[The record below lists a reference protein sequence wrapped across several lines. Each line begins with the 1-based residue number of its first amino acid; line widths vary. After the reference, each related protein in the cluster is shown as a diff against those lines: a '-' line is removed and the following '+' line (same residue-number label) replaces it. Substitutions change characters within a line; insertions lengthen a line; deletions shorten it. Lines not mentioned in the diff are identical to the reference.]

1 MANSR
6 NRWELEEKRKK
17 QAQEAALAAIK
28 ATLNENPAQRFE
40 RVQGQINSALQQQSS
55 SRGSGGFSG
64 GSGSSSGSSSGKS
77 SGTNFVSSGRSHG
90 KTSGSS
96 GGTTQRTN
104 TTTTTPASQQQS
116 RFGLQGLQNLPI
128 FGAGNVSSAGSSL
141 HRVGNTTRE
150 DYLAGGAARRRTNID
165 SRTGT
170 NTSRGAQREE
180 DEKNLQLNMARWH
193 MTDDQAERD
202 RLHQAN
208 NAIRARLGLAYDNGT
223 TYDPRTGRNY
233 SLATDLLFSGTAA
246 QRARLASQYPL
257 SREAHGL
264 DWDTPSIYPS
274 MQQIVEAGSAE
285 AARGTSAREALQD
298 LYTRSEETWTE
309 QDTKTR
315 DRAVE
320 ALEDEM
326 SEILSRYGLHYRRGL
341 LDMGGWSE
349 ETATDATATDLLR
362 RAGANEQTIR
372 YVENNIEQRQA
383 ADRLGQGVE
392 AVVKRAVGSIPAL
405 FETAQQQ
412 SENVEQ
418 SRQNPEYV
426 QLETEEQQLENQLT
440 GMPSTNYDGTLNQE
454 YMDVYNRLQQVRER
468 KGQLAVQTPV
478 DQSKWGQTMLREAA
492 EAQANAT
499 AGLSRVPRLLANTG
513 ISIAGNAPGMA
524 ASLIPGFGPAIGAGL
539 MATQTAGQ
547 RAQEL
552 SARGVSPS
560 EALGRGVVS
569 GLIEAVT
576 EKLPID
582 HLSNILHSG
591 GIVAVR
597 NFLRQMGIE
606 ATEESAS
613 YVMNFA
619 ADWAANDPDAQ
630 FSFAELVDQ
639 ALGGALSG
647 GFYATVGTVG
657 GKALAG
663 PQAAQTDVQQGQ
675 AGQRP
680 FWQAEPVRGD
690 FAANETGP
698 ANTEPVRAGRVTTIQ
713 SPYTGKTPVN
723 TSPQTQ
729 GQTLT
734 IGADALDSA
743 RQAITA
749 SQQSG
754 TFARTIKSVLQSVFQ
769 QQGGPRSVTV
779 QGVTFDGQPYE
790 VALNRNIAAKVASDR
805 SVSAEK
811 VAVFNSIDQLIT
823 TAEYVGSG
831 NYNKNRSRAENVV
844 RYDYFEK
851 PLAINGQPYIATFDV
866 EVYQDRNNFRT
877 YRVIN
882 EIDLKQG
889 DAVHQSLSGSGV
901 QPRSGLSD
909 NSISQTDG
917 NINPTEGNSQAFG
930 QTYTGLDD
938 FAAPLTQ
945 TLVKIDEQIRIAEN
959 LPAGPARENRIQAL
973 QEGAQDVSRQL
984 AAIENNRTE
993 FMRAQT
999 IAERFGAKF
1008 ALADLGAAGGKYEN
1022 GTITINPYSSSP
1034 VRQVL
1039 VHELTHHLE
1048 TSGQYDALQRQ
1059 ALRMFAAEQGVDV
1072 DTLRAN
1078 ITQMYAQNGVQ
1089 LDADGADREL
1099 TAAFCENRLFR
1110 DEASIQRLAQADQG
1124 LFERIRQWIAD
1135 AVARLRGTPEQREML
1150 RLQQMYERAARTAGQ
1165 REGYR
1170 GAQYSIDERSTLAAQ
1185 RAYREAV
1192 ERGDTQTAEE
1202 ILRQRYQTKGYSPN
1216 IDNRMMHAAPNS
1228 RDGYSVRFDDLSPMY
1243 GDDIYSPYAE
1253 NYFGTGES
1261 YDGAAIAAIQNAQNN
1276 PNGLVTVYR
1285 AIPSGS
1291 PDSVLR
1297 NGDWVTTVEDYARK
1311 HGERTLEGAYRIIE
1325 ETVPARNLYGNGDS
1339 ILEFGYDNGNDEVYR
1354 SAAGNA
1360 KTAGITYDDYGHLIP
1375 LSQRFDESNPDRRYT
1390 FGFSPEQIAAA
1401 PAASVPVTEAIQYGK
1416 TPEQAMQEA
1425 AVRAQG
1431 EARQAAAQS
1440 ERAETVSTLMQ
1451 AWQDKRAAEK
1461 QAEQTR
1467 EGLTLTDND
1476 IRLAQNASYTG
1487 VDSQNWEYADNPE
1500 NAMLYGKT
1508 LRAVRE
1514 ADQPIRQYFAQRAAA
1529 LQSEAQSAAD
1539 AIATFA
1545 KDKRAGF
1552 SYQRETMERNI
1563 RDIFGKEH
1571 QAEAEAI
1578 IREYITPVH
1587 EAVAEGN
1594 RLKNRMRERV
1604 KKLGL
1609 NKHERALVQMRL
1621 EAEDGAADEYI
1632 KNNKIKV
1639 TPKMDAKID
1648 RAVQEFRSI
1657 YNELYNQ
1664 INQTLLLNG
1673 QEPAPFRQNYAPHF
1687 VKDKPDTLLGRVRF
1701 ALGLGKDSNLEVPTD
1716 IAGLTD
1722 TFRPG
1727 KKWFGNLLQREGE
1740 ITDYDAVAGFDQY
1753 IETAADVI
1761 TLTES
1766 IQKLRALEDQ
1776 VRYTLSDE
1784 GVQAQIDAIRADPE
1798 LDALQQRQKI
1808 EEVYDD
1814 NRSSAQQLIDNLR
1827 NRQRMGMGRF
1837 VTELRRYTDN
1847 LAGKKSREDR
1857 GWEDTINRQFYTVA
1871 KNLEG
1876 RVAANMISLNP
1887 GSWLTNVIPITQATG
1902 EVSVPNLVRGMFQTV
1917 RAHGKDD
1924 GYRDASAFL
1933 TNRYGSERLD
1943 RSIGR
1948 RVSDLSGAPMEL
1960 IDHFT
1965 ANTIHRAKYA
1975 QNIDQGMSMDEAI
1988 ADADA
1993 YTAGLMADR
2002 SKGALPTV
2010 FNATNP
2016 IRKVFTMFQVE
2027 VNNQLSYLFK
2037 DMPKAQREKGV
2048 AAVAWAYTKVFTTA
2062 YLFNLA
2068 YSQLTGRDAALD
2080 PIGIIADALGVGEE
2094 DDEERTG
2101 WDVAADIAVDVTE
2114 NLPFVGGL
2122 LGGGRVPIQS
2132 AFPNPLTIWNSLSS
2146 EAAPEKKWQTV
2157 GKELT
2162 KPLTYLV
2169 PKFGGGAIR
2178 RVIEGYATVDAGG
2191 SYTYDNN
2198 GNRILQFPVYGMDPL
2213 DYAQA
2218 MIFGKWSS
2226 EEAQE
2231 YINSGFKGLSAK
2243 ETAAFDKLRREMG
2256 VDGHDAMEAV
2266 LSLRGFESVKDAE
2279 GNTQLGVKE
2288 QQRLA
2293 LFDNDKL
2300 TPEQKAA
2307 IDQILLVSG
2316 EDELPADYTDR
2327 NAFLLG
2333 QYVSESRQDAAR
2345 EAISHGLDIDQFVSW
2360 DDRLRELQNE
2370 KDANDERVRTDAAGL
2385 EMALDEVMQ
2394 DSALSNSEKQAI
2406 ADYVLISSMSD
2417 KQREDWETGG
2427 RGNVN
2432 ASDFVRW
2439 TSRVSQLENE
2449 KGADDKQVRSSA
2461 EARNMVLDELAA
2473 ASIDD
2478 ETRQKIAEYV
2488 IIPTMGEADEKTRED
2503 WANIAKGHVNATD
2516 FIRFKD
2522 DTSIYAEWAKGSETD
2537 NARNVAEILRGYDGI
2552 SDEQRDILFQTYTD
2566 TMKNNPFHVSSYEQ
2580 QIEGNQFYKDLSEDG
2595 RLALRALTNEYEQA
2609 VNEGKELD
2617 SWLAKAYMANA
2628 EANITPG
2635 VYALYRVAL
2644 QAVNAQVDNNG
2655 NYSQAEAQ
2663 AAVESL
2669 PGLSQHQ
2676 KAYLWQS
2683 TNKSWKNNPYGSATV
2698 GEYSSGMQ
2706 TAINPVPT
2714 GSAPGEDGDFGP
2726 RNAPT
2731 QGASSWHKA
2740 YDIPA
2745 ASGDPVVSI
2754 MDGTVVSVNK
2764 SGYGGGY
2771 GVSVRVD
2778 HGNGIVSEYH
2788 HMLEGSVDDINP
2800 GDTVTQGQQIGKVG
2814 STGISTG
2821 PHLDFQT
2828 WKDGQIVDPL
2838 TIIPGY
2844 GRGPSGYVYDGTV
2857 SSGVVSSGVSTA
2869 QAAKASSGGG
2879 GSSGSSGLKK
2889 LEGLSGLKSLF

>member
-1 MANSR
+1 MAK
-6 NRWELEEKRKK
+6 NRWELEENRKK
-17 QAQEAALAAIK
+17 KAQEAALAAIK

-96 GGTTQRTN
+96 GGTTQRAN

-116 RFGLQGLQNLPI
+116 SFGLQGLQNLPI
-128 FGAGNVSSAGSSL
+128 FGVGNVSSAGSSL
-141 HRVGNTTRE
+141 HRVGSTT
-150 DYLAGGAARRRTNID
+150 
-165 SRTGT
+165 
-170 NTSRGAQREE
+170 REE

-208 NAIRARLGLAYDNGT
+208 NEIRARLGLAYDNGT

-426 QLETEEQQLENQLT
+426 QLEAEEQQLENQLT

-468 KGQLAVQTPV
+468 KEQLSVQTPV
-478 DQSKWGQTMLREAA
+478 DQSKWGQTMLREAG

-680 FWQAEPVRGD
+680 FWQAEPVTGD

-729 GQTLT
+729 GQALT
-734 IGADALDSA
+734 IGADVLDSA

-790 VALNRNIAAKVASDR
+790 VAIGNKIAAKVASDPNMT
-805 SVSAEK
+805 AEK
-811 VAVFNSIDQLIT
+811 LAVFNDLDRAVS

-831 NYNKNRSRAENVV
+831 NYNKNNSKAGSVF

-851 PLAINGQPYIATFDV
+851 PLEINGQDYVMSFDV
-866 EVYQDRNNFRT
+866 EVYRDRNNFRT
-877 YRVIN
+877 YKVIN
-882 EIDLKQG
+882 EIDLAPIAATRRSTTDG
-889 DAVHQSLSGSGV
+889 LTTAEPSLSNS
-901 QPRSGLSD
+901 
-909 NSISQTDG
+909 SISQTDG
-917 NINPTEGNSQAFG
+917 NINPAEGNSQAIPEPQEQAAPVVQQAQQADSQALG
-930 QTYTGLDD
+930 RRLAELDEELRAAEGMLPGLARDARIDEIRTKIRIASAPADRQTTMRDFQAQRQAQAAHD
-938 FAAPLTQ
+938 FAAIGEP
-945 TLVKIDEQIRIAEN
+945 
-959 LPAGPARENRIQAL
+959 
-973 QEGAQDVSRQL
+973 
-984 AAIENNRTE
+984 IE
-993 FMRAQT
+993 
-999 IAERFGAKF
+999 
-1008 ALADLGAAGGKYEN
+1008 
-1022 GTITINPYSSSP
+1022 
-1034 VRQVL
+1034 
-1039 VHELTHHLE
+1039 
-1048 TSGQYDALQRQ
+1048 
-1059 ALRMFAAEQGVDV
+1059 
-1072 DTLRAN
+1072 
-1078 ITQMYAQNGVQ
+1078 
-1089 LDADGADREL
+1089 
-1099 TAAFCENRLFR
+1099 
-1110 DEASIQRLAQADQG
+1110 
-1124 LFERIRQWIAD
+1124 
-1135 AVARLRGTPEQREML
+1135 
-1150 RLQQMYERAARTAGQ
+1150 
-1165 REGYR
+1165 
-1170 GAQYSIDERSTLAAQ
+1170 
-1185 RAYREAV
+1185 EAV
-1192 ERGDTQTAEE
+1192 QAAPATQTA
-1202 ILRQRYQTKGYSPN
+1202 QTPET
-1216 IDNRMMHAAPNS
+1216 I
-1228 RDGYSVRFDDLSPMY
+1228 
-1243 GDDIYSPYAE
+1243 
-1253 NYFGTGES
+1253 
-1261 YDGAAIAAIQNAQNN
+1261 
-1276 PNGLVTVYR
+1276 
-1285 AIPSGS
+1285 
-1291 PDSVLR
+1291 
-1297 NGDWVTTVEDYARK
+1297 
-1311 HGERTLEGAYRIIE
+1311 RT
-1325 ETVPARNLYGNGDS
+1325 
-1339 ILEFGYDNGNDEVYR
+1339 
-1354 SAAGNA
+1354 
-1360 KTAGITYDDYGHLIP
+1360 
-1375 LSQRFDESNPDRRYT
+1375 Q
-1390 FGFSPEQIAAA
+1390 AAA
-1401 PAASVPVTEAIQYGK
+1401 ETQAEQLALEQESQPAASVPVTEAIQYGK

-1431 EARQAAAQS
+1431 EARQAERNARIAADI
-1440 ERAETVSTLMQ
+1440 ERTSGGRADNPYYGLTRQQMQ
-1451 AWQDKRAAEK
+1451 NERDFAKQLIARAKADGRPRRAAEL
-1461 QAEQTR
+1461 ES
-1467 EGLTLTDND
+1467 
-1476 IRLAQNASYTG
+1476 RLAQ
-1487 VDSQNWEYADNPE
+1487 
-1500 NAMLYGKT
+1500 
-1508 LRAVRE
+1508 
-1514 ADQPIRQYFAQRAAA
+1514 
-1529 LQSEAQSAAD
+1529 
-1539 AIATFA
+1539 
-1545 KDKRAGF
+1545 
-1552 SYQRETMERNI
+1552 
-1563 RDIFGKEH
+1563 
-1571 QAEAEAI
+1571 
-1578 IREYITPVH
+1578 
-1587 EAVAEGN
+1587 
-1594 RLKNRMRERV
+1594 
-1604 KKLGL
+1604 
-1609 NKHERALVQMRL
+1609 
-1621 EAEDGAADEYI
+1621 
-1632 KNNKIKV
+1632 
-1639 TPKMDAKID
+1639 
-1648 RAVQEFRSI
+1648 
-1657 YNELYNQ
+1657 
-1664 INQTLLLNG
+1664 
-1673 QEPAPFRQNYAPHF
+1673 
-1687 VKDKPDTLLGRVRF
+1687 
-1701 ALGLGKDSNLEVPTD
+1701 
-1716 IAGLTD
+1716 
-1722 TFRPG
+1722 
-1727 KKWFGNLLQREGE
+1727 
-1740 ITDYDAVAGFDQY
+1740 
-1753 IETAADVI
+1753 IE
-1761 TLTES
+1761 
-1766 IQKLRALEDQ
+1766 
-1776 VRYTLSDE
+1776 
-1784 GVQAQIDAIRADPE
+1784 
-1798 LDALQQRQKI
+1798 
-1808 EEVYDD
+1808 
-1814 NRSSAQQLIDNLR
+1814 
-1827 NRQRMGMGRF
+1827 
-1837 VTELRRYTDN
+1837 
-1847 LAGKKSREDR
+1847 
-1857 GWEDTINRQFYTVA
+1857 
-1871 KNLEG
+1871 
-1876 RVAANMISLNP
+1876 
-1887 GSWLTNVIPITQATG
+1887 
-1902 EVSVPNLVRGMFQTV
+1902 
-1917 RAHGKDD
+1917 
-1924 GYRDASAFL
+1924 
-1933 TNRYGSERLD
+1933 
-1943 RSIGR
+1943 
-1948 RVSDLSGAPMEL
+1948 
-1960 IDHFT
+1960 
-1965 ANTIHRAKYA
+1965 
-1975 QNIDQGMSMDEAI
+1975 EAI
-1988 ADADA
+1988 ADAEENRFKRGDRVFALDRNNFGEIARDLDNGYYEVYFVNAQTGENGIHTLHGDLLQSIMPEERTTQLDPQEAGELTGDIADYSAEEFERIAQEGPDQYAALPKRDLSSFKSEGAWKALRSDDEMQQDIQAAIEDADQQGKSRIVPAEIALNIGEPHNPYNKTLERILDDVSKGNPQMREWFRKNFEMPFDFAKGNYARGVATQFDEYFDAMKKSKIKLGSKESAAVMWYGEGQRMQQTGDVEPYTLADLKRDFPKNWRSIVEADKVNRQIYDA
-1993 YTAGLMADR
+1993 YIPKIQQARREIYPYAEQRVELAISRRRANIAALSEKIRNLDAKIESNTATEGDRASRDILMRELQRLEKDLKQKVADR
-2002 SKGALPTV
+2002 DSGKAFANQRLFPRKDYYHHMLEISEGFSALKNILDIDNNIDPRLVGKSDNTKPNAKWSGILQKRKGVKALEDSVAAMLEYIPQAEYMINIDPQIARMRTMV
-2010 FNATNP
+2010 RDIVDTTSEAGQTNANRFIEWLTDYANDLAGKTNIVDRAFQRIITRRGMKILRWINNRAKSNAILGNLNSALAQVYNLPNGIAIINNP
-2016 IRKVFTMFQVE
+2016 IDLARGMTDYVSSRLPNSSAKHLLDSSDFLKERFLDSHRKQFEESLLKKPEKFAEWLLTVGDQQVSEYIWLSAYEQGLRKGVNNANNYADDLTRRAIAGRGVGEMPIMQRSQFVQFVAPFQVE
-2027 VNNQLSYLFK
+2027 VANSYYLMKDLVGKKAAIALTVLFLSTFLLNEVK
-2037 DMPKAQREKGV
+2037 EP
-2048 AAVAWAYTKVFTTA
+2048 
-2062 YLFNLA
+2062 
-2068 YSQLTGRDAALD
+2068 LTGSRTGMDIIDAARDAIKEVTDPEFDGNWLD
-2080 PIGIIADALGVGEE
+2080 KGFRVGTRLGGEVMSNMPFGSQIASLIVSDDSRRSELFGESDPTRFGTGNIGLDAFFEPITQFINGETVNPWDPVTNYVLPWGGRQISRGVDMAEQ
-2094 DDEERTG
+2094 
-2101 WDVAADIAVDVTE
+2101 
-2114 NLPFVGGL
+2114 LGL
-2122 LGGGRVPIQS
+2122 LPVFRVSTDGVQADRQPAQ
-2132 AFPNPLTIWNSLSS
+2132 
-2146 EAAPEKKWQTV
+2146 
-2157 GKELT
+2157 
-2162 KPLTYLV
+2162 
-2169 PKFGGGAIR
+2169 
-2178 RVIEGYATVDAGG
+2178 G
-2191 SYTYDNN
+2191 SYTDDGTRLRFPTDTDWGNLLRGFAFGPYATDSGRAYIEN
-2198 GNRILQFPVYGMDPL
+2198 GMRML
-2213 DYAQA
+2213 
-2218 MIFGKWSS
+2218 S
-2226 EEAQE
+2226 EDQ
-2231 YINSGFKGLSAK
+2231 
-2243 ETAAFDKLRREMG
+2243 TAAFTQGVADMG
-2256 VDGHDAMEAV
+2256 LDEHTLYDAILQISRAEP
-2266 LSLRGFESVKDAE
+2266 VKNAE
-2279 GNTQLGVKE
+2279 GETEISGKQVA
-2288 QQRLA
+2288 RRM
-2293 LFDNDKL
+2293 LFERDDM
-2300 TPEQKAA
+2300 TPAQKAWLDGQLL
-2307 IDQILLVSG
+2307 IDPDS
-2316 EDELPADYTDR
+2316 DETPPDYSDYNT
-2327 NAFLLG
+2327 FMLG

-2406 ADYVLISSMSD
+2406 ADYVLIASMSD

-2449 KGADDKQVRSSA
+2449 KDAADEKVRTAA

-2473 ASIDD
+2473 AAIDD

-2488 IIPTMGEADEKTRED
+2488 IIPTMGEADAKKRED

-2516 FIRFKD
+2516 FIRFQDDLTIYKD
-2522 DTSIYAEWAKGSETD
+2522 WAKGSETD

-2552 SDEQRDILFQTYTD
+2552 SDEQRDILFQTYTE
-2566 TMKNNPFHVSSYEQ
+2566 TMASNPFHVSSYEQ
-2580 QIEGNQFYKDLSEDG
+2580 QIEGNQFYQDLSEDG

-2698 GEYSSGMQ
+2698 GEYSSGMEVG
-2706 TAINPVPT
+2706 INPIAGGVVT
-2714 GSAPGEDGDFGP
+2714 SFFGP
-2726 RNAPT
+2726 RKSFQTDNGAW
-2731 QGASSWHKA
+2731 ASSLHPSIDIGAAEGTPIGA
-2740 YDIPA
+2740 YK
-2745 ASGDPVVSI
+2745 SGTVIQNGWVSGYGWTI
-2754 MDGTVVSVNK
+2754 EVEHSDGTVSA
-2764 SGYGGGY
+2764 
-2771 GVSVRVD
+2771 
-2778 HGNGIVSEYH
+2778 YH
-2788 HMLEGSVDDINP
+2788 HMMQQSPVAVGTAVS
-2800 GDTVTQGQQIGKVG
+2800 QGQQIGQVG
-2814 STGISTG
+2814 QTGNSKG
-2821 PHLDFQT
+2821 PHLD
-2828 WKDGQIVDPL
+2828 L
-2838 TIIPGY
+2838 TITRNGTPIDPATLIPELEGSA
-2844 GRGPSGYVYDGTV
+2844 SGYIYEGTV
-2857 SSGVVSSGVSTA
+2857 SSGAVSSGAATA
-2869 QAAKASSGGG
+2869 RAEKASSG

>member
-1 MANSR
+1 MAK
-6 NRWELEEKRKK
+6 NRWELEENRKK
-17 QAQEAALAAIK
+17 KALEAALAAIK
-28 ATLNENPAQRFE
+28 NENPAQMFN

-104 TTTTTPASQQQS
+104 TTTTPPASQQQS
-116 RFGLQGLQNLPI
+116 SFGLQGLQNLPI

-141 HRVGNTTRE
+141 HRVGSTTRE

-180 DEKNLQLNMARWH
+180 DEKNLQLNQARWH
-193 MTDDQAERD
+193 LTTDQAERD

-208 NAIRARLGLAYDNGT
+208 NEIRARLGLAYDNGT

-233 SLATDLLFSGTAA
+233 SLPTDLLFSGTAA

-426 QLETEEQQLENQLT
+426 QLEAEEQQLENQLT

-539 MATQTAGQ
+539 MATQAAGQ

-790 VALNRNIAAKVASDR
+790 VALNRNAVAKIASDPNM
-805 SVSAEK
+805 SAEK
-811 VAVFNSIDQLIT
+811 IAAFNNLDNAVA

-831 NYNKNRSRAENVV
+831 HYNKRKSKSEKVI

-851 PLAINGQPYIATFDV
+851 PLEINGQDYVMSFDV
-866 EVYQDRNNFRT
+866 EVYPGTNNFRT
-877 YRVIN
+877 YKVIN
-882 EIDLKQG
+882 QIDLMPVTAIRRSTTGGHITMQ
-889 DAVHQSLSGSGV
+889 
-901 QPRSGLSD
+901 SGLSD

-917 NINPTEGNSQAFG
+917 NINPAEGNSQAIG

-945 TLVKIDEQIRIAEN
+945 TLVKIDEQMRIAEN

-1311 HGERTLEGAYRIIE
+1311 HGERTLEGAFRIIE

-1440 ERAETVSTLMQ
+1440 ERAETVSNLLQ

-1476 IRLAQNASYTG
+1476 IRLAQNAAASG
-1487 VDSQNWEYADNPE
+1487 VDTVNWEYADNPE
-1500 NAMLYGKT
+1500 KAMLYGKT

-1545 KDKRAGF
+1545 KDKRTGF

-1594 RLKNRMRERV
+1594 RLKNSMRERV
-1604 KKLGL
+1604 KALKL

-1621 EAEDGAADEYI
+1621 EAEDGAAAEYI
-1632 KNNKIKV
+1632 ENNKIKV

-1701 ALGLGKDSNLEVPTD
+1701 ALGLGKDSNLNVPTD

-1784 GVQAQIDAIRADPE
+1784 GVKARIDAIRADPE

-1814 NRSSAQQLIDNLR
+1814 NRSSAQQLIDDLR
-1827 NRQRMGMGRF
+1827 NQKRMGMGRF

-1857 GWEDTINRQFYTVA
+1857 GWEDMVNRQFYTVA

-2068 YSQLTGRDAALD
+2068 YSQLTGRDSAFD

-2094 DDEERTG
+2094 DDEERTVSERLATLAE
-2101 WDVAADIAVDVTE
+2101 D
-2114 NLPFVGGL
+2114 VGGNIPFIGGVL
-2122 LGGGRVPIQS
+2122 FDGGRVPIS
-2132 AFPNPLTIWNSLSS
+2132 SALPDFANLAKAAFPDAFGVEWT
-2146 EAAPEKKWQTV
+2146 PEKRAQTAM
-2157 GKELT
+2157 KELAA
-2162 KPLTYLV
+2162 PLTYLV
-2169 PKFGGGAIR
+2169 PRFGGGAIR
-2178 RVIEGYATVDAGG
+2178 RMVEGYATVDAGG
-2191 SYTYDNN
+2191 SYTYDND
-2198 GNRILQFPVYGMDPL
+2198 GNRTLQFPVYGMDPL

-2394 DSALSNSEKQAI
+2394 DSALSDSEKQAI

-2449 KGADDKQVRSSA
+2449 KGADDKQVRTAA

-2473 ASIDD
+2473 AAIDD

-2488 IIPTMGEADEKTRED
+2488 IIPTMGEADAKKRED

-2516 FIRFKD
+2516 FIRFQDDLTIYKD
-2522 DTSIYAEWAKGSETD
+2522 WAKGSETD

-2552 SDEQRDILFQTYTD
+2552 SDEQRDILFQTYTE
-2566 TMKNNPFHVSSYEQ
+2566 TMASNPFHVSSYEQ
-2580 QIEGNQFYKDLSEDG
+2580 QIADNQFYQDLSEEG

-2655 NYSQAEAQ
+2655 NYSPAEAQ

-2669 PGLSQHQ
+2669 PDLSQHQ

-2698 GEYSSGMQ
+2698 GEYSSGMEVG
-2706 TAINPVPT
+2706 INPIAGGVVT
-2714 GSAPGEDGDFGP
+2714 SFFGP
-2726 RNAPT
+2726 RKSFQTDNGAW
-2731 QGASSWHKA
+2731 ASSLHPSIDIGAAEGTPIGA
-2740 YDIPA
+2740 YK
-2745 ASGDPVVSI
+2745 SGTVIQNGWVSGYGWTI
-2754 MDGTVVSVNK
+2754 EVEHSDGTVSA
-2764 SGYGGGY
+2764 
-2771 GVSVRVD
+2771 
-2778 HGNGIVSEYH
+2778 YH
-2788 HMLEGSVDDINP
+2788 HMMQQSPVAVGTAVS
-2800 GDTVTQGQQIGKVG
+2800 QGQQIGQVG
-2814 STGISTG
+2814 QTGNSKG
-2821 PHLDFQT
+2821 PHLD
-2828 WKDGQIVDPL
+2828 L
-2838 TIIPGY
+2838 TIMRDGTPIDPATLIPELEGSA
-2844 GRGPSGYVYDGTV
+2844 SGYIYEGTV
-2857 SSGVVSSGVSTA
+2857 SSGAVSSGAATA
-2869 QAAKASSGGG
+2869 RAEKASSG

>member
-1 MANSR
+1 MAK
-6 NRWELEEKRKK
+6 NRWELEENRKK
-17 QAQEAALAAIK
+17 KAQEAALAAIK

-96 GGTTQRTN
+96 GGTTQRAN

-116 RFGLQGLQNLPI
+116 SFGLQGLQNLPI

-141 HRVGNTTRE
+141 HRVGSTTRE

-193 MTDDQAERD
+193 MTDDKAERD

-233 SLATDLLFSGTAA
+233 SLPTDLLFSGTAA

-315 DRAVE
+315 DRAEE

-426 QLETEEQQLENQLT
+426 QLEAEEQQLENQLT

-478 DQSKWGQTMLREAA
+478 DQSKWGQTMLREAG

-591 GIVAVR
+591 GIDAVR

-680 FWQAEPVRGD
+680 FWQAEPVTGD
-690 FAANETGP
+690 VEAAAAVQQAEQTAAPVQQVSTP
-698 ANTEPVRAGRVTTIQ
+698 ANTAFSYRYTNRKSPMSDFGHAMFVDDEYSSEMYGR
-713 SPYTGKTPVN
+713 
-723 TSPQTQ
+723 
-729 GQTLT
+729 
-734 IGADALDSA
+734 
-743 RQAITA
+743 
-749 SQQSG
+749 
-754 TFARTIKSVLQSVFQ
+754 
-769 QQGGPRSVTV
+769 
-779 QGVTFDGQPYE
+779 
-790 VALNRNIAAKVASDR
+790 
-805 SVSAEK
+805 
-811 VAVFNSIDQLIT
+811 
-823 TAEYVGSG
+823 
-831 NYNKNRSRAENVV
+831 
-844 RYDYFEK
+844 
-851 PLAINGQPYIATFDV
+851 
-866 EVYQDRNNFRT
+866 
-877 YRVIN
+877 
-882 EIDLKQG
+882 
-889 DAVHQSLSGSGV
+889 
-901 QPRSGLSD
+901 
-909 NSISQTDG
+909 
-917 NINPTEGNSQAFG
+917 
-930 QTYTGLDD
+930 
-938 FAAPLTQ
+938 
-945 TLVKIDEQIRIAEN
+945 
-959 LPAGPARENRIQAL
+959 
-973 QEGAQDVSRQL
+973 EGAHRYTVDQNHLRDISDFYDEIAQK
-984 AAIENNRTE
+984 ITE
-993 FMRAQT
+993 Q
-999 IAERFGAKF
+999 
-1008 ALADLGAAGGKYEN
+1008 YEN
-1022 GTITINPYSSSP
+1022 GTLPLEIDSIIEGGTSADDIARSFNPDDIVMSADAWDNGDLTQWFYENIAEPNDIYGFKTNDGAIVFDENMIAREDNPARYMDATAAVEQADSHAIPEPQEQAAP
-1034 VRQVL
+1034 VVKEAQQADSQALGRRLAELDEELRAAEGMLPGPARDARIDEIRTKIRIASAPADRQ
-1039 VHELTHHLE
+1039 T
-1048 TSGQYDALQRQ
+1048 TMRDFQAQRQ
-1059 ALRMFAAEQGVDV
+1059 AQAARDFAAIGEPIEEAVQ
-1072 DTLRAN
+1072 AAPA
-1078 ITQMYAQNGVQ
+1078 AQ
-1089 LDADGADREL
+1089 
-1099 TAAFCENRLFR
+1099 TA
-1110 DEASIQRLAQADQG
+1110 Q
-1124 LFERIRQWIAD
+1124 
-1135 AVARLRGTPEQREML
+1135 TPETI
-1150 RLQQMYERAARTAGQ
+1150 RTQ
-1165 REGYR
+1165 
-1170 GAQYSIDERSTLAAQ
+1170 
-1185 RAYREAV
+1185 
-1192 ERGDTQTAEE
+1192 
-1202 ILRQRYQTKGYSPN
+1202 
-1216 IDNRMMHAAPNS
+1216 
-1228 RDGYSVRFDDLSPMY
+1228 
-1243 GDDIYSPYAE
+1243 
-1253 NYFGTGES
+1253 
-1261 YDGAAIAAIQNAQNN
+1261 
-1276 PNGLVTVYR
+1276 
-1285 AIPSGS
+1285 
-1291 PDSVLR
+1291 
-1297 NGDWVTTVEDYARK
+1297 
-1311 HGERTLEGAYRIIE
+1311 
-1325 ETVPARNLYGNGDS
+1325 
-1339 ILEFGYDNGNDEVYR
+1339 
-1354 SAAGNA
+1354 
-1360 KTAGITYDDYGHLIP
+1360 
-1375 LSQRFDESNPDRRYT
+1375 
-1390 FGFSPEQIAAA
+1390 AAA
-1401 PAASVPVTEAIQYGK
+1401 ETQAEQLALEQESQPAASVPVTEAIQYGK

-1467 EGLTLTDND
+1467 EGLTLTQHD
-1476 IRLAQNASYTG
+1476 IDMAQNAARTG
-1487 VDSQNWEYADNPE
+1487 VDSQKWENADNPE
-1500 NAMLYGKT
+1500 KAMLYGKT

-1545 KDKRAGF
+1545 KDKRTGF

-1621 EAEDGAADEYI
+1621 EAEDGAAAEYI

-1687 VKDKPDTLLGRVRF
+1687 VKNKPDTLLGRVRF

-1784 GVQAQIDAIRADPE
+1784 GVKARIDAIRADPE

-1814 NRSSAQQLIDNLR
+1814 NRSNAQQLIDDLR
-1827 NRQRMGMGRF
+1827 NQKRMGMGRF

-1857 GWEDTINRQFYTVA
+1857 GWEDMVNRQFYTVA

-2191 SYTYDNN
+2191 SYTYDND

-2394 DSALSNSEKQAI
+2394 DSALSDSEKQAI

-2449 KGADDKQVRSSA
+2449 KDAADEKVRTAA

-2473 ASIDD
+2473 AAIDD

-2488 IIPTMGEADEKTRED
+2488 IIPTMGEADAKKRED

-2516 FIRFKD
+2516 FIRFQDDLTIYKD
-2522 DTSIYAEWAKGSETD
+2522 WAKGSETD

-2552 SDEQRDILFQTYTD
+2552 SDEQRDILFQTYTE
-2566 TMKNNPFHVSSYEQ
+2566 TMASNPFHVSSYEQ
-2580 QIEGNQFYKDLSEDG
+2580 QIEGNQFYQDLSEDG

-2698 GEYSSGMQ
+2698 GEYSSGMEVG
-2706 TAINPVPT
+2706 INPIAGGVVT
-2714 GSAPGEDGDFGP
+2714 SFFGP
-2726 RNAPT
+2726 RKSFQTDNGAW
-2731 QGASSWHKA
+2731 ASSLHPSIDIGAAEGTPIGA
-2740 YDIPA
+2740 YK
-2745 ASGDPVVSI
+2745 SGTVIQNGWVSGYGWTI
-2754 MDGTVVSVNK
+2754 EVEHGDGTVSA
-2764 SGYGGGY
+2764 
-2771 GVSVRVD
+2771 
-2778 HGNGIVSEYH
+2778 YH
-2788 HMLEGSVDDINP
+2788 HMMQQSPVAVGTAVS
-2800 GDTVTQGQQIGKVG
+2800 QGQQIGQVG
-2814 STGISTG
+2814 QTGNSKG
-2821 PHLDFQT
+2821 PHLD
-2828 WKDGQIVDPL
+2828 L
-2838 TIIPGY
+2838 TITRDGTPIDPATLIPELEGSA
-2844 GRGPSGYVYDGTV
+2844 SGYIYEGTV
-2857 SSGVVSSGVSTA
+2857 SSGAVSSGAATA
-2869 QAAKASSGGG
+2869 RAAKASSG

>member
-17 QAQEAALAAIK
+17 QREQAVNAI
-28 ATLNENPAQRFE
+28 
-40 RVQGQINSALQQQSS
+40 LQDIK
-55 SRGSGGFSG
+55 SG
-64 GSGSSSGSSSGKS
+64 GSYKGNAVQQTVSQPVNKQAAQSTRNRAGSKSSQKASTPARSTGSSSSSAA
-77 SGTNFVSSGRSHG
+77 
-90 KTSGSS
+90 
-96 GGTTQRTN
+96 RTN

-116 RFGLQGLQNLPI
+116 SFGLQNLPV
-128 FGAGNVSSAGSSL
+128 FGAAGNVSSAGSSL
-141 HRVGNTTRE
+141 HRVGSTTRE
-150 DYLAGGAARRRTNID
+150 DYLAGGAARRRSNID

-170 NTSRGAQREE
+170 NTSRGTQREE

-202 RLHQAN
+202 RLHQVN

-223 TYDPRTGRNY
+223 TYDPRTGKNY
-233 SLATDLLFSGTAA
+233 SAATDLLFSGTAA
-246 QRARLASQYPL
+246 QRARTASELALQLPF
-257 SREAHGL
+257 SREAAGESGTASMRPTVEQILNGTAETQKGVNAHQVMADLYSRAAEDWTETDTRNRDAAVQALSDEMSDILGRFGL
-264 DWDTPSIYPS
+264 QY
-274 MQQIVEAGSAE
+274 
-285 AARGTSAREALQD
+285 SAREGGPNDA
-298 LYTRSEETWTE
+298 YTVSDSE
-309 QDTKTR
+309 
-315 DRAVE
+315 AV
-320 ALEDEM
+320 A
-326 SEILSRYGLHYRRGL
+326 R
-341 LDMGGWSE
+341 
-349 ETATDATATDLLR
+349 LR
-362 RAGANEQTIR
+362 QAGADEQTIR
-372 YVENNIEQRQA
+372 YVEENIEQRQA
-383 ADRLGQGVE
+383 ADRLGNAAE
-392 AVVKRAVGSIPAL
+392 AVIKRAVGSIPAL
-405 FETAQQQ
+405 KETVEQQAA
-412 SENVEQ
+412 NVEQ

-426 QLETEEQQLENQLT
+426 QLEAEEQQLENQLT

-468 KGQLAVQTPV
+468 KKQLAVQTPV
-478 DQSKWGQTMLREAA
+478 DQSKWGQTMLREAG

-499 AGLSRVPRLLANTG
+499 AGLSRVPRFLANTG

-539 MATQTAGQ
+539 MAAQTAGQ

-582 HLSNILHSG
+582 HLANILHNG
-591 GIVAVR
+591 GTDAVR
-597 NFLRQMGIE
+597 SILRQMGIE

-630 FSFAELVDQ
+630 FSFAELVEQ

-647 GFYATVGTVG
+647 GFYGTVGTVG
-657 GKALAG
+657 GRALAG
-663 PQAAQTDVQQGQ
+663 PQTAQTDVQQGQ

-680 FWQAEPVRGD
+680 FWQAEPVTGD

-729 GQTLT
+729 GQALT
-734 IGADALDSA
+734 IGADVLDSA

-790 VALNRNIAAKVASDR
+790 VAIGNKIAAKVASDPNMT
-805 SVSAEK
+805 AEK
-811 VAVFNSIDQLIT
+811 LAVFNDLDRAVS

-831 NYNKNRSRAENVV
+831 NYNKNNSKAGSVF

-851 PLAINGQPYIATFDV
+851 PLEINGQDYVMSFDV
-866 EVYQDRNNFRT
+866 EVYRDRNNFRT
-877 YRVIN
+877 YKVIN
-882 EIDLKQG
+882 EIDLAPIAATRRSTTDG
-889 DAVHQSLSGSGV
+889 LTTAEPSLSNS
-901 QPRSGLSD
+901 
-909 NSISQTDG
+909 SISQTDG
-917 NINPTEGNSQAFG
+917 NINPAEGNSQAIG
-930 QTYTGLDD
+930 RRLAALDEELRTAEGMLPGPARD
-938 FAAPLTQ
+938 AR
-945 TLVKIDEQIRIAEN
+945 IDEIRTQIRIASA
-959 LPAGPARENRIQAL
+959 PADRQTTMRDFQA
-973 QEGAQDVSRQL
+973 
-984 AAIENNRTE
+984 
-993 FMRAQT
+993 
-999 IAERFGAKF
+999 
-1008 ALADLGAAGGKYEN
+1008 
-1022 GTITINPYSSSP
+1022 
-1034 VRQVL
+1034 
-1039 VHELTHHLE
+1039 
-1048 TSGQYDALQRQ
+1048 QRQ
-1059 ALRMFAAEQGVDV
+1059 AQAARDFAAIGEP
-1072 DTLRAN
+1072 
-1078 ITQMYAQNGVQ
+1078 I
-1089 LDADGADREL
+1089 E
-1099 TAAFCENRLFR
+1099 
-1110 DEASIQRLAQADQG
+1110 
-1124 LFERIRQWIAD
+1124 
-1135 AVARLRGTPEQREML
+1135 
-1150 RLQQMYERAARTAGQ
+1150 
-1165 REGYR
+1165 
-1170 GAQYSIDERSTLAAQ
+1170 
-1185 RAYREAV
+1185 EAV
-1192 ERGDTQTAEE
+1192 Q
-1202 ILRQRYQTKGYSPN
+1202 
-1216 IDNRMMHAAPNS
+1216 
-1228 RDGYSVRFDDLSPMY
+1228 
-1243 GDDIYSPYAE
+1243 
-1253 NYFGTGES
+1253 
-1261 YDGAAIAAIQNAQNN
+1261 
-1276 PNGLVTVYR
+1276 
-1285 AIPSGS
+1285 
-1291 PDSVLR
+1291 
-1297 NGDWVTTVEDYARK
+1297 
-1311 HGERTLEGAYRIIE
+1311 
-1325 ETVPARNLYGNGDS
+1325 
-1339 ILEFGYDNGNDEVYR
+1339 
-1354 SAAGNA
+1354 
-1360 KTAGITYDDYGHLIP
+1360 
-1375 LSQRFDESNPDRRYT
+1375 
-1390 FGFSPEQIAAA
+1390 AA
-1401 PAASVPVTEAIQYGK
+1401 PAVQTAQTPETVLTQAAAETQPEQLALEQKPQPSASVPVTEAIQYGK

-1431 EARQAAAQS
+1431 EARQATAQS
-1440 ERAETVSTLMQ
+1440 EREETVSTLLQ

-1476 IRLAQNASYTG
+1476 IRLAQNAAASG
-1487 VDSQNWEYADNPE
+1487 VDTVNWEYADNPE
-1500 NAMLYGKT
+1500 KAMLYGKT

-1529 LQSEAQSAAD
+1529 LEAEAQSAAD

-1621 EAEDGAADEYI
+1621 EKEDGAAAEYI

-1687 VKDKPDTLLGRVRF
+1687 VKNKPDTLLGRVRY

-1784 GVQAQIDAIRADPE
+1784 GVKARIDAIRADPE

-1814 NRSSAQQLIDNLR
+1814 NRSSAQQLIDDLR
-1827 NRQRMGMGRF
+1827 NQKRMGMGRF

-1857 GWEDTINRQFYTVA
+1857 GWEDMVNRQFYTVA

-2037 DMPKAQREKGV
+2037 DMPKAQRQKGV

-2068 YSQLTGRDAALD
+2068 YSQLTGRDSAFD

-2094 DDEERTG
+2094 DDEERTVSERLATLAE
-2101 WDVAADIAVDVTE
+2101 D
-2114 NLPFVGGL
+2114 VGGNIPFIGGVL
-2122 LGGGRVPIQS
+2122 FDGGRVPISSALPDFANLAKAAVPS
-2132 AFPNPLTIWNSLSS
+2132 AFGVEWT
-2146 EAAPEKKWQTV
+2146 PEKRAQTAM
-2157 GKELT
+2157 KELAA
-2162 KPLTYLV
+2162 PLTYLV
-2169 PKFGGGAIR
+2169 PPFGGGAIR
-2178 RVIEGYATVDAGG
+2178 RAIEGYATVDAGG
-2191 SYTYDNN
+2191 SYTYDND

-2394 DSALSNSEKQAI
+2394 DSALSDSEKQAI
-2406 ADYVLISSMSD
+2406 ADYVLISAMSD

-2473 ASIDD
+2473 AAIDD

-2488 IIPTMGEADEKTRED
+2488 IIPTMGEADAKKRED

-2516 FIRFKD
+2516 YVRFQDDLTIYKD
-2522 DTSIYAEWAKGSETD
+2522 WAKGSETD

-2580 QIEGNQFYKDLSEDG
+2580 QIEGNQFYQDLSEDG

-2669 PGLSQHQ
+2669 PDLSQHQ

-2698 GEYSSGMQ
+2698 GEYSSGMEVG
-2706 TAINPVPT
+2706 INPIAGGVVT
-2714 GSAPGEDGDFGP
+2714 SFFGP
-2726 RNAPT
+2726 RKSFQTDNGAW
-2731 QGASSWHKA
+2731 ASSLHPSIDIGAAEGTPIGA
-2740 YDIPA
+2740 YK
-2745 ASGDPVVSI
+2745 SGTVIQNGWVSGYGWTI
-2754 MDGTVVSVNK
+2754 EVEHSDGTVSA
-2764 SGYGGGY
+2764 
-2771 GVSVRVD
+2771 
-2778 HGNGIVSEYH
+2778 YH
-2788 HMLEGSVDDINP
+2788 HMMQQSPVAVGTAVS
-2800 GDTVTQGQQIGKVG
+2800 QGQQIGQVG
-2814 STGISTG
+2814 QTGNSKG
-2821 PHLDFQT
+2821 PHLD
-2828 WKDGQIVDPL
+2828 L
-2838 TIIPGY
+2838 TITRDGTPIDPATLIPELEGSA
-2844 GRGPSGYVYDGTV
+2844 SGYIYEGTV
-2857 SSGVVSSGVSTA
+2857 SSGAVSSGAATA
-2869 QAAKASSGGG
+2869 RAEKASS

>member
-6 NRWELEEKRKK
+6 NRWELEENRKK

-116 RFGLQGLQNLPI
+116 SFGLQGLQNLPL

-141 HRVGNTTRE
+141 HRVGSTTRE
-150 DYLAGGAARRRTNID
+150 DYLAGGAARRRSNID

-170 NTSRGAQREE
+170 NTSRGTQREE

-729 GQTLT
+729 GQALT

-790 VALNRNIAAKVASDR
+790 VAIGNKIAAKVASDPNMT
-805 SVSAEK
+805 AEK
-811 VAVFNSIDQLIT
+811 LAVFNDLDRAVS

-831 NYNKNRSRAENVV
+831 NYNKNNSKAGSVF

-851 PLAINGQPYIATFDV
+851 PLEINGQDYVMSFDV
-866 EVYQDRNNFRT
+866 EVYRDRNNFRT
-877 YRVIN
+877 YKVIN
-882 EIDLKQG
+882 EIDLAPIAATRRSTTDG
-889 DAVHQSLSGSGV
+889 LTTAEPSLSNS
-901 QPRSGLSD
+901 
-909 NSISQTDG
+909 SISQTDG
-917 NINPTEGNSQAFG
+917 NINPAEGNSQAIPEP
-930 QTYTGLDD
+930 QEQ
-938 FAAPLTQ
+938 AAPVVQQAQQADSQALGRR
-945 TLVKIDEQIRIAEN
+945 LAELDEELRAAEGMLPGPARDARIDEIRTQIRIASA
-959 LPAGPARENRIQAL
+959 PADRQTTMRDFQA
-973 QEGAQDVSRQL
+973 
-984 AAIENNRTE
+984 
-993 FMRAQT
+993 
-999 IAERFGAKF
+999 
-1008 ALADLGAAGGKYEN
+1008 
-1022 GTITINPYSSSP
+1022 
-1034 VRQVL
+1034 
-1039 VHELTHHLE
+1039 
-1048 TSGQYDALQRQ
+1048 QRQ
-1059 ALRMFAAEQGVDV
+1059 AQAARDFAAIGEPIEEAVQ
-1072 DTLRAN
+1072 AAPA
-1078 ITQMYAQNGVQ
+1078 AQ
-1089 LDADGADREL
+1089 
-1099 TAAFCENRLFR
+1099 
-1110 DEASIQRLAQADQG
+1110 
-1124 LFERIRQWIAD
+1124 
-1135 AVARLRGTPEQREML
+1135 TPETI
-1150 RLQQMYERAARTAGQ
+1150 RTQA
-1165 REGYR
+1165 
-1170 GAQYSIDERSTLAAQ
+1170 
-1185 RAYREAV
+1185 
-1192 ERGDTQTAEE
+1192 AEE
-1202 ILRQRYQTKGYSPN
+1202 TQ
-1216 IDNRMMHAAPNS
+1216 
-1228 RDGYSVRFDDLSPMY
+1228 
-1243 GDDIYSPYAE
+1243 AE
-1253 NYFGTGES
+1253 QL
-1261 YDGAAIAAIQNAQNN
+1261 A
-1276 PNGLVTVYR
+1276 
-1285 AIPSGS
+1285 
-1291 PDSVLR
+1291 
-1297 NGDWVTTVEDYARK
+1297 
-1311 HGERTLEGAYRIIE
+1311 LEQE
-1325 ETVPARNLYGNGDS
+1325 P
-1339 ILEFGYDNGNDEVYR
+1339 
-1354 SAAGNA
+1354 
-1360 KTAGITYDDYGHLIP
+1360 
-1375 LSQRFDESNPDRRYT
+1375 Q
-1390 FGFSPEQIAAA
+1390 

-1500 NAMLYGKT
+1500 KAMLYGKT

-1529 LQSEAQSAAD
+1529 LEAEAQSAAD

-1545 KDKRAGF
+1545 KDKRTGF

-1766 IQKLRALEDQ
+1766 VQKLRALEDQ

-1784 GVQAQIDAIRADPE
+1784 GVKARIDAIRADPE

-1827 NRQRMGMGRF
+1827 NQKRMGMGRF

-1857 GWEDTINRQFYTVA
+1857 GWEDMVNRQFYTVA

-1902 EVSVPNLVRGMFQTV
+1902 EVSAPNLVRGMFQTV

-2037 DMPKAQREKGV
+2037 DMPKAQRQKGV

-2068 YSQLTGRDAALD
+2068 YSQLTGRDSALD

-2101 WDVAADIAVDVTE
+2101 WDVAADIAVDAAE

-2132 AFPNPLTIWNSLSS
+2132 AFPNPLTIWNSMSGD
-2146 EAAPEKKWQTV
+2146 AAFEKKAQTV
-2157 GKELT
+2157 GKEFA

-2169 PKFGGGAIR
+2169 PPFGGGAIR
-2178 RVIEGYATVDAGG
+2178 RAIEGYATVDAGG
-2191 SYTYDNN
+2191 SYTYDND
-2198 GNRILQFPVYGMDPL
+2198 GNRVLQFPVYGMDPL

-2449 KGADDKQVRSSA
+2449 KGADDKQVRTAA

-2473 ASIDD
+2473 AAIDD

-2488 IIPTMGEADEKTRED
+2488 IIPTMGEADEKTREG

-2516 FIRFKD
+2516 FVRFKD
-2522 DTSIYAEWAKGSETD
+2522 DTAIYGEWAEGSGTD

-2566 TMKNNPFHVSSYEQ
+2566 TMASNPFHVSSYEQ
-2580 QIEGNQFYKDLSEDG
+2580 QIADNQFYKDLSEDG
-2595 RLALRALTNEYEQA
+2595 RLALRALTNEYEQYL
-2609 VNEGKELD
+2609 NEGRELED
-2617 SWLAKAYMANA
+2617 WLAKAYMAER
-2628 EANITPG
+2628 EAGIAPG
-2635 VYALYRVAL
+2635 TYALFRVAL
-2644 QAVNAQVDNNG
+2644 EAINEQVDGNTNRSQEEVEAAVN
-2655 NYSQAEAQ
+2655 SI
-2663 AAVESL
+2663 
-2669 PGLSQHQ
+2669 PGLTQYQ
-2676 KAYLWQS
+2676 KAYIWQS
-2683 TNKSWKNNPYGSATV
+2683 QNRDWKKNPFGSATV
-2698 GEYSSGMQ
+2698 GEYSSGMEVG
-2706 TAINPVPT
+2706 INPIAGGVVT
-2714 GSAPGEDGDFGP
+2714 SFFGP
-2726 RNAPT
+2726 RKSFQTDNGAW
-2731 QGASSWHKA
+2731 ASSLHPSIDIGAAEGTPIGA
-2740 YDIPA
+2740 YK
-2745 ASGDPVVSI
+2745 SGTVIQNGWVSGYGWTI
-2754 MDGTVVSVNK
+2754 EVEHGDGTVSA
-2764 SGYGGGY
+2764 
-2771 GVSVRVD
+2771 
-2778 HGNGIVSEYH
+2778 YH
-2788 HMLEGSVDDINP
+2788 HMMQQSPVAVGTAVS
-2800 GDTVTQGQQIGKVG
+2800 QGQQIGQVG
-2814 STGISTG
+2814 QTGNSKG
-2821 PHLDFQT
+2821 PHLD
-2828 WKDGQIVDPL
+2828 L
-2838 TIIPGY
+2838 TITRDGTPIDPATLIPELEGSA
-2844 GRGPSGYVYDGTV
+2844 SGYIYEGTV
-2857 SSGVVSSGVSTA
+2857 SSGAVSSGAATA
-2869 QAAKASSGGG
+2869 RAAKASSG

>member
-1 MANSR
+1 MANSK
-6 NRWELEEKRKK
+6 NRWELEEKRRK
-17 QAQEAALAAIK
+17 QEQEKARQAVLNAAKTQSESWKEGAAARRNTNTSSGTAK
-28 ATLNENPAQRFE
+28 NNTYRP
-40 RVQGQINSALQQQSS
+40 SS
-55 SRGSGGFSG
+55 SGNKMVLNKSAPSAKTQK
-64 GSGSSSGSSSGKS
+64 SSASSSSGSPGS
-77 SGTNFVSSGRSHG
+77 SGT
-90 KTSGSS
+90 
-96 GGTTQRTN
+96 
-104 TTTTTPASQQQS
+104 QQKS
-116 RFGLQGLQNLPI
+116 FGLQGLQNLPV
-128 FGAGNVSSAGSSL
+128 FGAVGNVSSAGRSQ
-141 HRVGNTTRE
+141 HRVGSTTRDE
-150 DYLAGGAARRRTNID
+150 YLAGGAARRRTNID

-170 NTSRGAQREE
+170 NTSRGAQREA
-180 DEKNLQLNMARWH
+180 DEKNLQLNMIKWH
-193 MTDDQAERD
+193 QTDSAAERQ
-202 RLHQAN
+202 RLNQEN
-208 NAIRARLGLAYDNGT
+208 NAIRQRLGLS
-223 TYDPRTGRNY
+223 YDPSTGMTYNQRTGKNY
-233 SLATDLLFSGTAA
+233 SAATQLLFGGTAA
-246 QRARLASQYPL
+246 QRARTASELALQLPF
-257 SREAHGL
+257 SREAAGEEN
-264 DWDTPSIYPS
+264 TPSMRPTVE
-274 MQQIVEAGSAE
+274 QILNGTAETQKGANAHQVMVDLYSREAE
-285 AARGTSAREALQD
+285 DWTETDTRNRDAAVQALSDEMSDILGRFGLRYSAREGGPNDA
-298 LYTRSEETWTE
+298 YTVSDSE
-309 QDTKTR
+309 
-315 DRAVE
+315 AV
-320 ALEDEM
+320 A
-326 SEILSRYGLHYRRGL
+326 R
-341 LDMGGWSE
+341 
-349 ETATDATATDLLR
+349 LR
-362 RAGANEQTIR
+362 QAGADEQTIR
-372 YVENNIEQRQA
+372 YVEENIEQRQA
-383 ADRLGQGVE
+383 ADRLGNAAE
-392 AVVKRAVGSIPAL
+392 AVIKRAVGSIPAL
-405 FETAQQQ
+405 VETAQQQ
-412 SENVEQ
+412 AENVEQ
-418 SRQNPEYV
+418 SRQSPEYV
-426 QLETEEQQLENQLT
+426 QLEAEEQQLENQLT

-468 KGQLAVQTPV
+468 KEQLAVQTPV
-478 DQSKWGQTMLREAA
+478 DQSKWGQTMLREAG

-499 AGLSRVPRLLANTG
+499 AGLAAVPRFLANTG

-524 ASLIPGFGPAIGAGL
+524 ASLIPGVGAAVGAGL
-539 MATQTAGQ
+539 MAAQAAGQ

-552 SARGVSPS
+552 SAQGVSPS

-582 HLSNILHSG
+582 HLASILRSG
-591 GIVAVR
+591 GTGTVR
-597 NFLRQMGIE
+597 NILRQMGIE

-630 FSFAELVDQ
+630 FSFAELAEQ
-639 ALGGALSG
+639 ALGGAVSG
-647 GFYATVGTVG
+647 GFYGTVGTIG
-657 GKALAG
+657 GRALAG
-663 PQAAQTDVQQGQ
+663 PQTAQTDVQQGQ

-680 FWQAEPVRGD
+680 FWQAEPVTGD
-690 FAANETGP
+690 FTANETGSVLSG
-698 ANTEPVRAGRVTTIQ
+698 PVRAGRVTTIQ
-713 SPYTGKTPVN
+713 SPYTGQTPVN
-723 TSPQTQ
+723 TSPQMQ
-729 GQTLT
+729 GQALT

-754 TFARTIKSVLQSVFQ
+754 KFARTIKSVLQSVFQ
-769 QQGGPRSVTV
+769 QQGGARNVTV

-790 VALNRNIAAKVASDR
+790 VAIGNKIAAKVASDPNMT
-805 SVSAEK
+805 AEK
-811 VAVFNSIDQLIT
+811 LAVFNDLDRT
-823 TAEYVGSG
+823 VATAEYVGSG
-831 NYNKNRSRAENVV
+831 NYNKNNSKSESVK

-851 PLAINGQPYIATFDV
+851 PLLIDGKPYVATFDV
-866 EVYQDRNNFRT
+866 EVYSDRNNFRT

-882 EIDLKQG
+882 EMSLTPSTE
-889 DAVHQSLSGSGV
+889 AVGP
-901 QPRSGLSD
+901 QPTSPDGASSFT
-909 NSISQTDG
+909 NNIISPKDT
-917 NINPTEGNSQAFG
+917 NINPAEGNSRTLGRRLAELDEELRAAEGMLPGPARDARIDEIRTQIRITSAPADRQTTMRDFQA
-930 QTYTGLDD
+930 QRQAQAARD
-938 FAAPLTQ
+938 FAAIGEPIEEAVQAAPAAQTAQTPETIQTQ
-945 TLVKIDEQIRIAEN
+945 AAAET
-959 LPAGPARENRIQAL
+959 QA
-973 QEGAQDVSRQL
+973 EQL
-984 AAIENNRTE
+984 A
-993 FMRAQT
+993 
-999 IAERFGAKF
+999 
-1008 ALADLGAAGGKYEN
+1008 
-1022 GTITINPYSSSP
+1022 
-1034 VRQVL
+1034 
-1039 VHELTHHLE
+1039 LE
-1048 TSGQYDALQRQ
+1048 Q
-1059 ALRMFAAEQGVDV
+1059 EP
-1072 DTLRAN
+1072 
-1078 ITQMYAQNGVQ
+1078 Q
-1089 LDADGADREL
+1089 L
-1099 TAAFCENRLFR
+1099 
-1110 DEASIQRLAQADQG
+1110 
-1124 LFERIRQWIAD
+1124 
-1135 AVARLRGTPEQREML
+1135 
-1150 RLQQMYERAARTAGQ
+1150 
-1165 REGYR
+1165 
-1170 GAQYSIDERSTLAAQ
+1170 
-1185 RAYREAV
+1185 
-1192 ERGDTQTAEE
+1192 
-1202 ILRQRYQTKGYSPN
+1202 
-1216 IDNRMMHAAPNS
+1216 
-1228 RDGYSVRFDDLSPMY
+1228 
-1243 GDDIYSPYAE
+1243 
-1253 NYFGTGES
+1253 
-1261 YDGAAIAAIQNAQNN
+1261 
-1276 PNGLVTVYR
+1276 
-1285 AIPSGS
+1285 
-1291 PDSVLR
+1291 
-1297 NGDWVTTVEDYARK
+1297 
-1311 HGERTLEGAYRIIE
+1311 
-1325 ETVPARNLYGNGDS
+1325 
-1339 ILEFGYDNGNDEVYR
+1339 
-1354 SAAGNA
+1354 
-1360 KTAGITYDDYGHLIP
+1360 
-1375 LSQRFDESNPDRRYT
+1375 
-1390 FGFSPEQIAAA
+1390 
-1401 PAASVPVTEAIQYGK
+1401 AASVPVTEAIQYGK

-1440 ERAETVSTLMQ
+1440 EREETVSTLLQ

-1500 NAMLYGKT
+1500 KAMLYGKT

-1621 EAEDGAADEYI
+1621 EAEDGAAAEYI

-1784 GVQAQIDAIRADPE
+1784 GVKARIDAIRADPE

-1814 NRSSAQQLIDNLR
+1814 NRSSAQQLIDDLR
-1827 NRQRMGMGRF
+1827 NQKRMGMGRF

-1857 GWEDTINRQFYTVA
+1857 GWEDMVNRQFYTVA

-2068 YSQLTGRDAALD
+2068 YSQLTGRDSAFD

-2094 DDEERTG
+2094 DDEERTVSERLATLAE
-2101 WDVAADIAVDVTE
+2101 D
-2114 NLPFVGGL
+2114 VGGNIPFIGGVL
-2122 LGGGRVPIQS
+2122 FDGGRVPISS
-2132 AFPNPLTIWNSLSS
+2132 ALPDFANLAK
-2146 EAAPEKKWQTV
+2146 AAVPGAFGVEWTPEKRAQTAM
-2157 GKELT
+2157 KELAA
-2162 KPLTYLV
+2162 PLTYLV
-2169 PKFGGGAIR
+2169 PPFGGGAIR
-2178 RVIEGYATVDAGG
+2178 RAIEGYATVDAGG

-2198 GNRILQFPVYGMDPL
+2198 GDRILQFPVYGMDPL

-2316 EDELPADYTDR
+2316 EDKLPADYTDR

-2449 KGADDKQVRSSA
+2449 KGADDKQVRTAA

-2473 ASIDD
+2473 AAIND

-2488 IIPTMGEADEKTRED
+2488 IIPTMGEADAKKRED

-2516 FIRFKD
+2516 FIRFQDDLTIYKD
-2522 DTSIYAEWAKGSETD
+2522 WAKGSETD

-2580 QIEGNQFYKDLSEDG
+2580 QIEGNQFYQDLSEDG

-2698 GEYSSGMQ
+2698 GEYSSGMEVG
-2706 TAINPVPT
+2706 INPIAGGVVT
-2714 GSAPGEDGDFGP
+2714 SFFGP
-2726 RNAPT
+2726 RKSFQTDNGAW
-2731 QGASSWHKA
+2731 ASSLHPSIDIGAAEGTPIGA
-2740 YDIPA
+2740 YK
-2745 ASGDPVVSI
+2745 SGTVIQNGWVSGYGWTI
-2754 MDGTVVSVNK
+2754 EVEHSDGTVSA
-2764 SGYGGGY
+2764 
-2771 GVSVRVD
+2771 
-2778 HGNGIVSEYH
+2778 YH
-2788 HMLEGSVDDINP
+2788 HMMQQSPVAVGTAVS
-2800 GDTVTQGQQIGKVG
+2800 QGQQIGQVG
-2814 STGISTG
+2814 QTGNSKG
-2821 PHLDFQT
+2821 PHLD
-2828 WKDGQIVDPL
+2828 L
-2838 TIIPGY
+2838 TITRDGTPIDPATLIPELESSA
-2844 GRGPSGYVYDGTV
+2844 SGYIYEGTV
-2857 SSGVVSSGVSTA
+2857 SSGAVSSGAATA
-2869 QAAKASSGGG
+2869 RAEKASSGGG
-2879 GSSGSSGLKK
+2879 GSNGSGDSSGSSGLKK